1 MTFRPDITVAALVER
16 AGRFLM
22 VEERIQRRLVLNQPA
37 GHVEEREDPIAAVI
51 RETREETAW
60 RFEPQHLLGVY
71 LWRNPANG
79 RTTVRFA
86 FTGSVS
92 DHRPSQPLDQGIERT
107 HWLTRD
113 ELLLDAARLRS
124 PLVLRCV
131 DDYLEGRRLPL
142 ETVACIGFDGS
153 GFGRDFSLDDLPAR
167 PTEIAG

>member
-16 AGRFLM
+16 AGRFLV

-37 GHVEEREDPIAAVI
+37 GHVEEGEDPVAAVV

-60 RFEPQHLLGVY
+60 RLEPHHLLGIY
-71 LWRNPANG
+71 FWRNPANG
-79 RTTVRFA
+79 RTTLRLA

-92 DHRPSQPLDQGIERT
+92 DHRPEQPLDTGIERT

-113 ELLLDAARLRS
+113 ELLLEAARLRS

-131 DDYLEGRRLPL
+131 DDYLDGRRLPL
-142 ETVACIGFDGS
+142 ESVACLGLAPA
-153 GFGRDFSLDDLPAR
+153 GRGYGLEGLVVR